1 MNIHY
6 KNRSVRHH
14 GAGRFLIAACA
25 LLLLASCQQR
35 QATLVALE
43 GKAQGTYYSIKYY
56 DEQQR
61 NLQHSIDSL
70 LDAFDRSASLWVDSS
85 LLRSLNANATDSLD
99 DVLHF
104 LLVNSDSIRR
114 YTDGAFD
121 CRIGRLVQAWG
132 FSFRQREELDGAT
145 LDSLLGAARATIAV
159 DTVDGTFRLRKE
171 NPATE
176 LDFNAIA
183 QGYASDL
190 VAQYLEARGIT
201 SYLVDIGGEV
211 VSHGV
216 KPDGRPWSVGIER
229 PAADR
234 YSERQVQTAIA
245 VHDSAIVTSGSY
257 RKYYERDGVRYSHTI
272 DPATGRPVQHTLL
285 SATVVER
292 ECWLADAMATAY
304 MVMGLERGKAFIDA
318 HPDGPGT
325 AAVYFIYDSCGT
337 LASYATPAFQQ
348 LTIKNN
354 Q

>member
-1 MNIHY
+1 M
-6 KNRSVRHH
+6 KNNNFRKTVW
-14 GAGRFLIAACA
+14 AG
-25 LLLLASCQQR
+25 LLVFSFYFSPAMSQ
-35 QATLVALE
+35 
-43 GKAQGTYYSIKYY
+43 AQGVLGGHVTGNMQLDMQMSREDSTIGAP
-56 DEQQR
+56 DVPEQM
-61 NLQHSIDSL
+61 LM
-70 LDAFDRSASLWVDSS
+70 
-85 LLRSLNANATDSLD
+85 NARADIL
-99 DVLHF
+99 
-104 LLVNSDSIRR
+104 
-114 YTDGAFD
+114 YTNGAFD

-145 LDSLLGAARATIAV
+145 LDSLLGAAHATIAV

-337 LASYATPAFQQ
+337 LATYATPAFQQ

>member
-1 MNIHY
+1 MNTY
-6 KNRSVRHH
+6 PKDKSVRHPR
-14 GAGRFLIAACA
+14 AERFLVTLAACA
-25 LLLLASCQQR
+25 LLLAACQRPEPVRLAG
-35 QATLVALE
+35 E
-43 GKAQGTYYSIKYY
+43 AQGTYYSIQYF
-56 DEQQR
+56 DPEQR
-61 NLQHSIDSL
+61 NLQPQIDSL
-70 LDAFDRSASLWVDSS
+70 LQAFDRSASLWVDSS
-85 LLRSLNANATDSLD
+85 LLRRINAGETDTLD
-99 DVLHF
+99 DILRF
-104 LLVNSDSIRR
+104 LLQNSLHVME
-114 YTDGAFD
+114 YTQGAFD
-121 CRIGRLVQAWG
+121 IRVGRLVQAWG
-132 FSFRQREELDGAT
+132 FSFRQRSEPDSAT
-145 LDSLLGAARATIAV
+145 LADLLRAAHS
-159 DTVDGTFRLRKE
+159 TVGFDGMRLRRE
-171 NPATE
+171 NPDTE